1 MPRSHLPARS
11 PAAERLAVA
20 LLLGASLIGAGC
32 KGDGGSSSGPA
43 SSASAPSSASPAPS
57 GSAPA
62 NAGSAAAAPPETY
75 APQGA
80 GVEEIVPVASVAEC
94 QPKEVELGSYL
105 QRGEISIAA
114 RDGAIAASWMVQL
127 PNKQDAQIAFGGY
140 DGQAKQTAR
149 VRGIGTSR
157 EHAPQVFATG
167 SEFTVTWFDSD
178 GLAHTKPT
186 WELGAARPTEH
197 LGAFKKEI
205 AGNVGL
211 ASTPAGSL
219 VAVAPFGLDQ
229 GQLSLFLFAPTD
241 PAAPPVRALAVSRR
255 AKKPSRPSVSADAA
269 GFTVAWLEE
278 DASLF
283 VARFDLEGKEAE
295 GAKLVAPGGTDR
307 QAVSLVPAGTGT
319 LALWAEG
326 DSIVARPLD
335 VRAQPSGPARVVAKG
350 AKWPKAAAL
359 GDGALV
365 CWVGQGGPKEGR
377 LQAVRLKGDGSPS
390 SKGLE
395 FVGEGR
401 AVKDPPACAVAGGR
415 AALAWMEVMSAT
427 VSTKR
432 ALLRTIE
439 ASCLP

>member
-1 MPRSHLPARS
+1 MPRSHLPAARS
-11 PAAERLAVA
+11 TAIERIAIG
-20 LLLGASLIGAGC
+20 LLLGALLAGC
-32 KGDGGSSSGPA
+32 KGDGKGSPSAA
-43 SSASAPSSASPAPS
+43 SSASADIAPT

-62 NAGSAAAAPPETY
+62 SSAAAPPAEPVT
-75 APQGA
+75 PQGA
-80 GVEEIVPVASVAEC
+80 GVEEIVAQSTVAAC

-105 QRGEISIAA
+105 QRGEIAIAA
-114 RDGAIAASWMVQL
+114 RDGAIATSWMVQL
-127 PNKQDAQIAFGGY
+127 PNKPDAQIAFGGY
-140 DGQAKQTAR
+140 DGQGKQIGR

-157 EHAPQVFATG
+157 EHAPQVFSTG
-167 SEFTVTWFDSD
+167 TEFTVTWFDSD
-178 GLAHTKPT
+178 GLAYT
-186 WELGAARPTEH
+186 RPAMDMSAPLSLQH
-197 LGAFKKEI
+197 LGAFRKEL
-205 AGNVGL
+205 AGDVGL
-211 ASTPAGSL
+211 AATPAGSL

-241 PAAPPVRALAVSRR
+241 PTAPPVRALAVSRR

-269 GFTVAWLEE
+269 GYTVAWLEE

-295 GAKLVAPGGTDR
+295 GAKLIAPGGTDR
-307 QAVSLVPAGTGT
+307 QAVSLVAAGKGT
-319 LALWAEG
+319 LAIWSEG
-326 DSIVARPLD
+326 DMVVARPLD
-335 VRAQPSGPARVVAKG
+335 ARAQPSGPPRVVVKG
-350 AKWPKAAAL
+350 AKWPKAAPL

-365 CWVGQGGPKEGR
+365 CWVAQGGPKEGR
-377 LQAVRLKGDGSPS
+377 LQAARLKDDGSPS

-395 FVGEGR
+395 IVGEGR
-401 AVKDPPACAVAGGR
+401 SVKDAPACAVAGSR